1 MKNMT
6 VAEKLRYA
14 VNWLNYMDENFNDN
28 FKDANSVIKV
38 WENSNTDIGQ
48 TFNQMNM
55 VSMMKMQLQMQSL
68 SMKLLE
74 ESTIQFQ
81 SNSSRNNIV
90 MSFHFN

>member
-38 WENSNTDIGQ
+38 WENSNTD
-48 TFNQMNM
+48 M
-55 VSMMKMQLQMQSL
+55 VDDLWADLQPDEYGEYDEDAIADA
-68 SMKLLE
+68 KLVNE
-74 ESTIQFQ
+74 AFGKEYYPIPKQFKYLYTQ
-81 SNSSRNNIV
+81 I
-90 MSFHFN
+90 